1 MFAQTIG
8 EGDCSLPSTLTF
20 VLFNTISFLQLEY
33 GATMLT
39 LLCSIPKSFG
49 ELMCLQGLCSL
60 SNKLALQHFMHM
72 SSPRAVFP
80 VEELNHVSK
89 GVVPLE
95 SYSTPHSPLLHDIVP
110 IFEQISGSL
119 KAESCSLHASIEAT

>member
-49 ELMCLQGLCSL
+49 ELMCFQGFRSL
-60 SNKLALQHFMHM
+60 LIKSALQYTIPTY
-72 SSPRAVFP
+72 SPRAVLLAK
-80 VEELNHVSK
+80 ELTHDSK

-95 SYSTPHSPLLHDIVP
+95 SYSTFPYPLLHEI
-110 IFEQISGSL
+110 
-119 KAESCSLHASIEAT
+119 LHP